1 MFKSP
6 KYNQIPQSHLYTII
20 CDTAAQEREIKEE
33 DLQHKKQVKVE
44 VCVLFIEVHTVRSEL
59 MINLKKD
66 FHLNG

>member
-6 KYNQIPQSHLYTII
+6 KYNQIQQSYFYAII
-20 CDTAAQEREIKEE
+20 CDTAAQEIDKRRRFTT
-33 DLQHKKQVKVE
+33 QKQVKVE